1 MMKTKAGFPAKSK
14 AGRSQKGRGSSPAE
28 NDEICSLRARIDK
41 IDTSLLKLLNERAR
55 VAMAIGK
62 AKADRNLDFHS
73 PARERQIYE
82 RLCAINPGP
91 FPNEAIRSVFRE
103 ILSASLSLEKP
114 LKISFPGPWGT
125 FTHLACLEHFGQAG
139 LLVPERTLRDVL
151 EAVERQRVNY
161 GIIPIENS
169 TEGLIAHALD
179 LFFDFDVRISAEIF
193 LEITLDLLSS
203 SSTLQDVRR
212 VYSHPQ
218 ALAQCRSWLQ
228 NHLPG
233 AELVEVESTAKAAE
247 IASSEAHSA
256 AVASPLAAKLH
267 ELTVLERSIQDGP
280 FQYTRFLVLG
290 TRDADRTGR
299 DKTSLVF
306 YTRDRVGALHAA
318 LRPFVDH
325 KVNVTRIESR
335 PHRKRPWESVFFLDI
350 RGHRTDPNVRKAMAA
365 LSAVCSEVKLLGS
378 YPEGRGPSGER

>member
-1 MMKTKAGFPAKSK
+1 MKKKAGSPAQSK
-14 AGRSQKGRGSSPAE
+14 ATRLAKGKSSAPAE
-28 NDEICSLRARIDK
+28 NDEISSFRARIDQ
-41 IDTSLLKLLNERAR
+41 IDNSILQLLNERAR
-55 VAMAIGK
+55 VAIAIGR

-82 RLCAINPGP
+82 RLCSINPGP
-91 FPNEAIRSVFRE
+91 FPSEAIRSVFRE

-139 LLVPERTLRDVL
+139 LLIPERSLRDVL
-151 EAVERQRVNY
+151 EAVERQRADY
-161 GIIPIENS
+161 GVIPIENS

-179 LFFDFDVRISAEIF
+179 LFLDSDVRISAEIF
-193 LEITLDLLSS
+193 LELTLDLLSPS
-203 SSTLQDVRR
+203 NTLQDVRR

-228 NHLPG
+228 NHLPEV
-233 AELVEVESTAKAAE
+233 ELVEVESTAKAAE

-267 ELTVLERSIQDGP
+267 DLTVLEKSIQDGP
-280 FQYTRFLVLG
+280 LQYTRFLVLG

-350 RGHRTDPNVRKAMAA
+350 RGHRTDPHVRRA
-365 LSAVCSEVKLLGS
+365 LTAFAAVCSEVKLLGS
-378 YPEGRGPSGER
+378 YPEGRGPGRQR

>member
-1 MMKTKAGFPAKSK
+1 MGKKTGGSARSK
-14 AGRSQKGRGSSPAE
+14 AATPPGGRGPSPAE
-28 NDEICSLRARIDK
+28 NDEISSLRARIDE
-41 IDTSLLKLLNERAR
+41 IDNSILQLLNDRAR
-55 VAMAIGK
+55 IAMAIGK
-62 AKADRNLDFHS
+62 AKANRSLDFHS

-91 FPNEAIRSVFRE
+91 FPSEAIRSVFRE

-139 LLVPERTLRDVL
+139 LLIAERSVRDVL
-151 EAVERQRVNY
+151 ETVERQRADY
-161 GIIPIENS
+161 GVIPIENS

-179 LFFDFDVRISAEIF
+179 LFLDFDVRISAEIF
-193 LEITLDLLSS
+193 LEITLDLLSPS
-203 SSTLQDVRR
+203 SSLQDVRR

-228 NHLPG
+228 NHLPD
-233 AELVEVESTAKAAE
+233 AELVEVESTARAAE

-267 ELTVLERSIQDGP
+267 DLAVLEKSIQDGP

-318 LRPFVDH
+318 LRPFVDY

-350 RGHRTDPNVRKAMAA
+350 RGHRSDPHVRRALAA
-365 LSAVCSEVKLLGS
+365 CSAVCSEVKLLGS
-378 YPEGRGPSGER
+378 YPEGRGPAGQK